1 MENKAFKG
9 PCSISLRPFYLA
21 KGMGRLCIHQQ
32 TSKSSAKRETLF
44 ERRYNQLSVWLL
56 A

>member
-9 PCSISLRPFYLA
+9 PDSISLRPFYLA
-21 KGMGRLCIHQQ
+21 KGMGRLSVHQEG
-32 TSKSSAKRETLF
+32 SKSSAKRQTLF
-44 ERRYNQLSVWLL
+44 ENRYNQLSVGAL